1 MNKAPPR
8 RKLLIFDLDETLVC
22 AREEPL
28 SRPADFTFMSYHVYK
43 RPFADALFA
52 VAEQHYDFAVWSS
65 ASAPYVTEVAAHLF
79 GDRFRLK
86 FIWSVERC
94 IQRVD
99 IRSNGYVYIKDLRKV
114 QGQGYGLDQITM
126 LDDSPEK
133 ISRQPRNHLKVSPYF
148 GSPNDNAL
156 ADIAKVLAACHDV
169 NQPGSLPGD

>member
-1 MNKAPPR
+1 MLLEAKVVWAPA
-8 RKLLIFDLDETLVC
+8 C
-22 AREEPL
+22 ARATLTSSL
-28 SRPADFTFMSYHVYK
+28 SPYGALAPMRP
-43 RPFADALFA
+43 

-65 ASAPYVTEVAAHLF
+65 ASAPYVSEVAAHLF

-86 FIWSVERC
+86 FISSVERC

-99 IRSNGYVYIKDLRKV
+99 IRSNGYGYIKHLRKV

-148 GSPNDNAL
+148 GNPNDNAL

-169 NQPGSLPGD
+169 NEPGSLPGD